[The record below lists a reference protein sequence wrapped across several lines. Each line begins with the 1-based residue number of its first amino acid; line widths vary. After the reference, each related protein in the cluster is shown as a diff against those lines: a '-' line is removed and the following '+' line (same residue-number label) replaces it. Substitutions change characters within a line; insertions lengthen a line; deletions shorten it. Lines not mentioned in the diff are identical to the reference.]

1 MADSLVD
8 LGIQDALRYV
18 NVDII
23 PSIVTVARDVMM
35 ILVTSLTCVSG
46 PPPEFSSTS
55 TIRPDHL
62 PLTRSQLPV
71 VLRCSSRRGVPTVPI
86 VAHGAHITPVIVFAP
101 REVTPAMVD
110 AN

>member
-46 PPPEFSSTS
+46 PPPEFS

-71 VLRCSSRRGVPTVPI
+71 VLRYSSRRGVPTVPI

-101 REVTPAMVD
+101 REVTPALVD

>member
-1 MADSLVD
+1 MTTTLCRKVQLSRNLQIARKVPNTFPRPTTTMADSLVD

-55 TIRPDHL
+55 TIRPGTTYL
-62 PLTRSQLPV
+62 
-71 VLRCSSRRGVPTVPI
+71 
-86 VAHGAHITPVIVFAP
+86 
-101 REVTPAMVD
+101 
-110 AN
+110 

>member
-1 MADSLVD
+1 MVKYWTVDDYDAVQKGPAVQLSRNLQIARKVPNTLSRPITSMADSLVD

-46 PPPEFSSTS
+46 PPPELSSTS
-55 TIRPDHL
+55 TIRPGTTYL
-62 PLTRSQLPV
+62 
-71 VLRCSSRRGVPTVPI
+71 
-86 VAHGAHITPVIVFAP
+86 
-101 REVTPAMVD
+101 
-110 AN
+110 